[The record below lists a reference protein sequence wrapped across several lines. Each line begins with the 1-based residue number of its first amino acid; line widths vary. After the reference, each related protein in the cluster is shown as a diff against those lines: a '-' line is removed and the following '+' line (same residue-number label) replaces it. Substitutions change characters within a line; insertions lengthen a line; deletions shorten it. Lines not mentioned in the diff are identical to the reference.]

1 MSRYQEIASQLRQ
14 EITDGAYRR
23 GDLLPG
29 EVPLA
34 AAYEVSRATM
44 RRALAELERDG
55 IVRVSHGRGRFVGP
69 PLPEFILPAR
79 PNRTETVAGFLKAAI
94 LAGEWRPGAR
104 LPGEASLAAIYGVAR
119 VTVRSALALLAKEGL
134 IVTKHGV
141 GSIVQSHPAEQLAGK
156 PEAL

>member
-1 MSRYQEIASQLRQ
+1 MTRYQEIACGLRQ
-14 EITDGAYRR
+14 AITDGAYRR

-34 AAYEVSRATM
+34 AAYQVSRATM

-55 IVRVSHGRGRFVGP
+55 TVRVRRGRGRFVGP

-79 PNRTETVAGFLKAAI
+79 PNRTETVAAALKDG
-94 LAGEWRPGAR
+94 LLSGEWRPGAR
-104 LPGEASLAAIYGVAR
+104 LPGEASLAAAYGVAR

-134 IVTKHGV
+134 IVTQHGV
-141 GSIVQSHPAEQLAGK
+141 GSIVQSPPAGQ
-156 PEAL
+156 